1 MVTTEAGLVRYR
13 MGDVVHCTR
22 FVSRANDLLP
32 LPSEPAEI
40 PRIPLVSMAYRIG
53 SLLNVNGGKT
63 TEEHVLYALQQ
74 TINDW
79 KEHEITVELCDF
91 TSFPKLD
98 AFPVHY
104 VIFAELIGVEEDKM
118 SGRNRQLMRNSVN
131 STLER
136 HLRQANN
143 FYHIMRD
150 AGRFGPAVCVLVR
163 NGTFSTFRKRLFVT
177 DGIGPLQVKPH
188 RLLKDDN
195 HIQFFFENQM
205 NMSEL

>member
-1 MVTTEAGLVRYR
+1 

-32 LPSEPAEI
+32 LPYEPTDI
-40 PRIPLVSMAYRIG
+40 PRIPLLSMAYRIG
-53 SLLNVNGGKT
+53 SLLNVNGEKT
-63 TEEHVLYALQQ
+63 SEEHVLYALQQ

-79 KEHEITVELCDF
+79 KEHDITVELCDF

-104 VIFAELIGVEEDKM
+104 VIFVELNNLEENKM
-118 SGRNRQLMRNSVN
+118 TDRKWQLMQNSVN

-163 NGTFSTFRKRLFVT
+163 SGTFSTFRKRLFT
-177 DGIGPLQVKPH
+177 IDGVGPLQVKPH
-188 RLLKDDN
+188 RLLKDEN
-195 HIQFFFENQM
+195 HIRFFFEHRM
-205 NMSEL
+205 DGSEL